1 MGPVNS
7 AKDPLE
13 SLKSAGMR
21 FQIKI
26 KKKVKCRRNKF
37 SAIQTYLRV
46 CLGKNY
52 LVFSE
57 IFFSE
62 SVIKD
67 TCTLKKFKKVR
78 KYGKK

>member
-1 MGPVNS
+1 MFVGPVNS

-21 FQIKI
+21 FK

-37 SAIQTYLRV
+37 PAIQTYLRV
-46 CLGKNY
+46 CLGKIY
-52 LVFSE
+52 LVFSDF
-57 IFFSE
+57 FFSE

-67 TCTLKKFKKVR
+67 TCTLKKF
-78 KYGKK
+78 